1 MSKFVIT
8 ALFII
13 STSVAACYIFPQYQK
28 NMEIRKSLESSADEL
43 KSNNKEINKR
53 RTLINDLKDNPEAI
67 TRIAR
72 EKFGFCG
79 RGERVYKFTDEDELK
94 KSKDN

>member
-13 STSVAACYIFPQYQK
+13 STSVAACYILPQYQR
-28 NMEIRKSLESSADEL
+28 NMQIRKSLENRDNEL
-43 KSNNKEINKR
+43 KSNHKEISKR
-53 RTLINDLKDNPEAI
+53 RALINDLKDNREAI

-94 KSKDN
+94 KSQYN